1 MLMPGERPSQ
11 HGHSSNP
18 STTFSGPSSLNVST
32 TLCSLMVILLCP
44 LPLLRQGVCFGCA
57 LIAHHFSG
65 ATPSLRT
72 EGLRRDLDAG
82 ARNLQACQAPWARPR
97 ERWRVCSGERRPPM
111 EASGADSHPSLGAA
125 RTVRRLRARAARAT
139 AEKLA
144 PERRA
149 APIRVAGSRG
159 GVIAQRALAAW
170 NMITARPRPL
180 PPRDLVRWERRPAV
194 PALIWSSQRP
204 ARVCSRQ
211 RTGPWHK
218 PGRSTRRPTRK
229 RKAPRYRPPDL
240 QPARRV
246 W

>member
-1 MLMPGERPSQ
+1 MPVRSDGIRDRRKLYRNPPSHLGNQ
-11 HGHSSNP
+11 GKPP
-18 STTFSGPSSLNVST
+18 STWRTSFLR
-32 TLCSLMVILLCP
+32 P
-44 LPLLRQGVCFGCA
+44 LPRRGRAFVLLRSHHAPFFGGNPFTPKLRGCTA
-57 LIAHHFSG
+57 IPLPAH
-65 ATPSLRT
+65 ATC
-72 EGLRRDLDAG
+72 GRDKG
-82 ARNLQACQAPWARPR
+82 RPR
-97 ERWRVCSGERRPPM
+97 RVRLGGGALAVESAGHQWKRVERTAIRAALSGEDRATT
-111 EASGADSHPSLGAA
+111 AS
-125 RTVRRLRARAARAT
+125 ARAARAT

-149 APIRVAGSRG
+149 APVRVAGSRG
-159 GVIAQRALAAW
+159 GVIAQRARAAW